1 MKHLLKQADDLRWLI
16 AHTSG
21 FQGGY
26 ITEVQMSKKRLFDE
40 ETGRNV
46 LVGTAV
52 TVGVRYPRNGM
63 LCIARLIMN
72 GVSDF
77 SLLEQE
83 GDDCS
88 VIGMIQAEVSDERL
102 RFWFDPEGRL
112 YIVCEEALYE
122 EIASPAG
129 DRGMARAV
137 ARWTLE
143 TQEGEPPTVEWLL
156 RHLDQAGL
164 PCIWRVGRPGRRH
177 ASIRWEGE
185 LFSSSVLSEETR
197 ASVHVMAH
205 CPAGSSGFG
214 MTLRAPT
221 VHDPQCRQVLNLV
234 ADLLARTFPG
244 TCVAG
249 ETMLS
254 CDEWL
259 RWDHR
264 KGPAGTVSG

>member
-1 MKHLLKQADDLRWLI
+1 MKHLLKQVDDLRWLV
-16 AHTSG
+16 AHTNG
-21 FQGGY
+21 FHGGH

-40 ETGRNV
+40 DSGCD
-46 LVGTAV
+46 LPAGTTV
-52 TVGVRYPRNGM
+52 TVVVRYTRNGM

-72 GVSDF
+72 SVSDF
-77 SLLEQE
+77 SVLEQE

-129 DRGMARAV
+129 DRDITRAV

-143 TQEGEPPTVEWLL
+143 TQEGEPPTIEWLL

-164 PCIWRVGRPGRRH
+164 PCIWRVGRPGSGH
-177 ASIRWEGE
+177 DSVRWEGE
-185 LFSSSVLSEETR
+185 LLSSSLLSEKTG

-205 CPAGSSGFG
+205 CPSGSSGFG

-221 VHDPQCRQVLNLV
+221 IRDSQCGHLFTLV

-249 ETMLS
+249 DTILS

-259 RWDHR
+259 RGDHR
-264 KGPAGTVSG
+264 KSRQVR

>member
-1 MKHLLKQADDLRWLI
+1 MKHFLKQADDLRWLV
-16 AHTSG
+16 AHTNG
-21 FQGGY
+21 FHGGY

-40 ETGRNV
+40 DGGREL
-46 LVGTAV
+46 LVGTTV
-52 TVGVRYPRNGM
+52 TVVVRYSRNEM

-77 SLLEQE
+77 SILEQE
-83 GDDCS
+83 GEDCS
-88 VIGMIQAEVSDERL
+88 AIGVIQAEASEERL
-102 RFWFDPEGRL
+102 RFWFDPEGQL
-112 YIVCEEALYE
+112 YVVCEDALYE

-129 DRGMARAV
+129 DLDIARAV
-137 ARWTLE
+137 A
-143 TQEGEPPTVEWLL
+143 
-156 RHLDQAGL
+156 
-164 PCIWRVGRPGRRH
+164 CIWRIGRPGRRR

-185 LFSSSVLSEETR
+185 LLSASVLSEKTR
-197 ASVHVMAH
+197 GSVHVMAH

-221 VHDPQCRQVLNLV
+221 IHDPQCGQVLNVV

-244 TCVAG
+244 TCVVG

-264 KGPAGTVSG
+264 KSR

>member
-1 MKHLLKQADDLRWLI
+1 MKHFLKQADDLRWLV
-16 AHTSG
+16 AHTNG
-21 FQGGY
+21 FHGGY

-40 ETGRNV
+40 DGGREL
-46 LVGTAV
+46 LVGTTV
-52 TVGVRYPRNGM
+52 TVVVRYSRNEM

-77 SLLEQE
+77 SILEQE
-83 GDDCS
+83 GEDCS
-88 VIGMIQAEVSDERL
+88 AIGVIQAEASEERL

-112 YIVCEEALYE
+112 YIVCEDALYE
-122 EIASPAG
+122 EIVSPAG
-129 DRGMARAV
+129 DLDIARAV
-137 ARWTLE
+137 ASWTLE
-143 TQEGEPPTVEWLL
+143 AEEGEPPTVEWLL

-164 PCIWRVGRPGRRH
+164 PCIWRIGRPGRRR

-185 LFSSSVLSEETR
+185 LLSASVLSEKTR
-197 ASVHVMAH
+197 GSVHVMAH

-221 VHDPQCRQVLNLV
+221 IHDPQCGQVLNVV

-244 TCVAG
+244 TCVVG

-264 KGPAGTVSG
+264 KSR